1 MCRLPALSNGK
12 PGLAALTG
20 RTQFG
25 TVVKLLEASP
35 PELSAAL
42 AYNCSHQVWV
52 LPGSGRWRARKSLI
66 PKWGLS
72 PDRDSFRAPETTG
85 PPGSNWSWIS
95 NGKGNIA

>member
-35 PELSAAL
+35 AELSAAL

-85 PPGSNWSWIS
+85 PPGSNWWIS